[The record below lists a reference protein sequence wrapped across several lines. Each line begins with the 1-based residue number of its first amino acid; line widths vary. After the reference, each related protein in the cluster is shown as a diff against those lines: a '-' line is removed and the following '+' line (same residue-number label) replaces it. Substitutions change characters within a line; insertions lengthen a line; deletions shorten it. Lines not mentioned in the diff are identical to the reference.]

1 MPRPQIDLEPY
12 REEITL
18 LYSQNA
24 RIANI
29 QTIIQSHG
37 VNISLRT
44 LKTRLSSWGLRR
56 QLPSQNEALHAR
68 LLTLITEAG
77 LSARETLEVLQK
89 EGFRVSE
96 PTLERLRKRL
106 GIQLRTNCP
115 LQRQQQRLE
124 IEVLLTEELG
134 IGDVEGYGR
143 RILYHHLRRHGFLFP
158 QHRVFEVY
166 RSLRPDSLLRRSYD
180 LQRSRGEYWCPGP
193 NFVWHVDG
201 YMKLAQFGV
210 EVYAAIDGYSRYILW
225 IYVGISTRTA
235 VSVLSQFLDTLAEL
249 SYQPEIIRS
258 DLGSETSPYWGCT
271 MGAAAEAWWA
281 QLSKSCTFLYYQYFR
296 ELREQGLFSGSIPEQ
311 VALLAVYMPTLR
323 RVIGEYAKTWNIHNI
338 RKQKSRPNAVTG
350 KPFMNY
356 FNASKPDYQRAV
368 DQMLLRELQE
378 DVRDWDKDEYL
389 PPDVLAWCHQ
399 QLQEIGAELYGPGNG
414 FNPDNPPSRV
424 PEEVSQPYRVE
435 YLELRRRALLHDQLD
450 EHPVLCLTTKP
461 LGAWDW
467 EPGEA
472 QEG

>member
-37 VNISLRT
+37 VNISLHT

-235 VSVLSQFLDTLAEL
+235 VFD
-249 SYQPEIIRS
+249 PEAAHGDCFWLGRS
-258 DLGSETSPYWGCT
+258 TDNQRI
-271 MGAAAEAWWA
+271 EAWWA

-338 RKQKSRPNAVTG
+338 RKQKSRPNA
-350 KPFMNY
+350 
-356 FNASKPDYQRAV
+356 RAV

-435 YLELRRRALLHDQLD
+435 YLELRRRALLYDQLD

>member
-77 LSARETLEVLQK
+77 LSAKETLEVLQK

-134 IGDVEGYGR
+134 IGDVEGYRR

-210 EVYAAIDGYSRYILW
+210 EVYAAIDGYSR
-225 IYVGISTRTA
+225 TRTV

-258 DLGSETSPYWGCT
+258 DLGSETSLIGDAQWALRQVFDP
-271 MGAAAEAWWA
+271 EATHGD
-281 QLSKSCTFLYYQYFR
+281 C
-296 ELREQGLFSGSIPEQ
+296 LFSGSIPEQ

-414 FNPDNPPSRV
+414 FNPDNSPSRV

-450 EHPVLCLTTKP
+450 KHPVLCLTTKP